1 MKLFKSKLNFSFKFN
16 FLNSKINRVVFYF
29 QNPAGQLPN
38 LEFGE
43 DFYSGPLNGGGP
55 QTGLTPPDATI
66 LASTIDG
73 TLVAIDQASG
83 EILWELNDQPVV
95 KSPYD
100 SNKPIL

>member
-1 MKLFKSKLNFSFKFN
+1 M
-16 FLNSKINRVVFYF
+16 NSKINRVVFYF

-43 DFYSGPLNGGGP
+43 DFYSGPLNGGGR

>member
-1 MKLFKSKLNFSFKFN
+1 MSSFVLVALSFLTIN
-16 FLNSKINRVVFYF
+16 FLF

-43 DFYSGPLNGGGP
+43 DIYSGSSSTTGGGG
-55 QTGLTPPDATI
+55 TALTPPDATL

-83 EILWELNDQPVV
+83 EVIWQLNDQPVV